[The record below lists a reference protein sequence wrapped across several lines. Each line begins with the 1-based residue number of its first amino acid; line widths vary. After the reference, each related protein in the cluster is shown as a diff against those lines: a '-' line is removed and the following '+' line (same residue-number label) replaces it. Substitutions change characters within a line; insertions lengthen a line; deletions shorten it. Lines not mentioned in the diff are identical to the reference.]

1 MPRDR
6 LSPWATVPQPSGR
19 SIRARLFSFIRVG
32 LTTLLCGSLVLGD
45 VGGVDAVETS
55 AQTRVEKKDGKKTQT
70 KKTQSTR
77 EKTVDKKG
85 EKKKAA
91 KPRAKEKSEPR
102 AIDVSN
108 VWRESEVFSA
118 DQLVKLEPILRT
130 STCKNETVGCPYHD
144 NGRPGSEGNFDF
156 RLIPWKVS
164 RHRSYLV
171 RNDRCAPGG
180 CDQGLFVQIDGR
192 WRLVTEMF
200 GVLER
205 QGSSTRGFE
214 DLVAH
219 PRGQPSVNLV
229 WDGQA
234 YREADR

>member
-1 MPRDR
+1 MRGDHVSARPAVVRVLR
-6 LSPWATVPQPSGR
+6 RAVRAPLS
-19 SIRARLFSFIRVG
+19 SFVLVG
-32 LTTLLCGSLVLGD
+32 LTVLACLCVVVRD
-45 VGGVDAVETS
+45 VGNVEAVETKVQS
-55 AQTRVEKKDGKKTQT
+55 KGEHAVEKKGGT
-70 KKTQSTR
+70 KKIQSR
-77 EKTVDKKG
+77 DEKKS
-85 EKKKAA
+85 EKKKPA
-91 KPRAKEKSEPR
+91 KARTKEKSAEKSEPK

-130 STCKNETVGCPYHD
+130 STCRNETVGCPYHD
-144 NGRPGSEGNFDF
+144 NGRPGSEGSFDF

-200 GVLER
+200 GILAR
-205 QGSSTRGFE
+205 QGSSTRGFD
-214 DLVAH
+214 DLVIH
-219 PRGQPSVNLV
+219 PRGQPSVTLV

-234 YREADR
+234 YREAER